1 MSSSGTNPVFP
12 DLIYFCSSSC
22 NAVFFTAFCLEAP
35 SPVFLPFNWI
45 FFSSLPLHACASPTQ
60 SVFLSFPPCL
70 LSLSL
75 SSSPPNRPHASV
87 RYSTVEDPSP
97 VRGNKAPLLG
107 PPSGQGA
114 VPLSVICWY
123 RVQSLSFSESCRSV
137 EVKERP
143 CVCRHQNMYTWAL
156 KHSRFIQFKSDL
168 SLKHH
173 VAEQEIIYTV

>member
-1 MSSSGTNPVFP
+1 MSPSGTNPVFP

-35 SPVFLPFNWI
+35 SPVFLPFNWT
-45 FFSSLPLHACASPTQ
+45 FFFQPATACLCFTYSVCVSVLPSL
-60 SVFLSFPPCL
+60 SVV
-70 LSLSL
+70 SLSL
-75 SSSPPNRPHASV
+75 SSPPNHPHASV
-87 RYSTVEDPSP
+87 RYSMVEDPSP

-107 PPSGQGA
+107 APSGQGA

-143 CVCRHQNMYTWAL
+143 CVCRHQNMYTWGL

-173 VAEQEIIYTV
+173 VAE